1 MIESV
6 ILFFVTTKHQR
17 KVEKETHKER
27 SKTLLSS
34 FEIFPPVVT
43 FAI

>member
-6 ILFFVTTKHQR
+6 IQSIFFSSQQS